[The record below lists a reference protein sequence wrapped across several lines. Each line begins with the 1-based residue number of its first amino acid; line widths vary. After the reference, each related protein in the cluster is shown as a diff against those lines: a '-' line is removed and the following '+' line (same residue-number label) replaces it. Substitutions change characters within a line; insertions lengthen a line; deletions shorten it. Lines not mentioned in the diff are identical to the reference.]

1 LHGLV
6 ASESEC
12 ARQAPKSALLQL
24 WQVSWRRRTPMPVA
38 ATLATPLPGRLEW
51 HPLHGEPRAGDPETF
66 HLHVEFVNAHG
77 LPKGQFT
84 TFSTCNQTQPAI
96 GRSGGVGAHNS

>member
-1 LHGLV
+1 
-6 ASESEC
+6 
-12 ARQAPKSALLQL
+12 
-24 WQVSWRRRTPMPVA
+24 MPVSA
-38 ATLATPLPGRLEW
+38 RFATRPPGRMGW
-51 HPLHGEPRAGDPETF
+51 HPAHAALGPEDPETF
-66 HLHVEFVNAHG
+66 HLHVEFVHAHG